1 MNDATVIVADGKIQ
15 SIARGTPAPAGATV
29 IDVAGH
35 YLLPGFIDGHT
46 HIGDIDSGR
55 RAVRSGATTVRT
67 LGVDH
72 FADLGMRELNHAGVA
87 DVPDVI
93 GAGYHVRPR
102 PSNDFFLDIPQMA
115 DLLGP
120 GVRGPENLRRMVK
133 ALAAR
138 GVNVIKVMATERA
151 GLPDTTP
158 RVRVFTDEELA
169 AIVDEAS
176 RANLKVAAHAHG
188 DEGANAAVRAG
199 VHTIEHGTWMSDDTL
214 RLMKEKGVYL
224 SPTLTATHDLQEPGG
239 DYDNPILQMRGRAM
253 LPRAQEMVRRAWGI
267 GVKIIASTDTGYL
280 ARSNE
285 RITDEMINLADCGVP
300 AAEAIKAGT
309 SVAAEALGVA
319 NRTGSI
325 RVGFEADLV
334 VVDRNPLEDIRNI
347 RDVLVVVNNGKVVL
361 NDFNIA
367 PR

>member
-1 MNDATVIVADGKIQ
+1 
-15 SIARGTPAPAGATV
+15 
-29 IDVAGH
+29 
-35 YLLPGFIDGHT
+35 
-46 HIGDIDSGR
+46 
-55 RAVRSGATTVRT
+55 
-67 LGVDH
+67 
-72 FADLGMRELNHAGVA
+72 
-87 DVPDVI
+87 
-93 GAGYHVRPR
+93 
-102 PSNDFFLDIPQMA
+102 
-115 DLLGP
+115 
-120 GVRGPENLRRMVK
+120 MVS

-158 RVRVFTDEELA
+158 RVRVFTDEELK

-176 RANLKVAAHAHG
+176 RHNLKVAAHAHG

-224 SPTLTATHDLQEPGG
+224 SPTMTATHDLMEPGG
-239 DYDNPILQMRGRAM
+239 DYDNPILQMRAKAM
-253 LPRAQEMVRRAWGI
+253 WPRAQDMVRRAWGM

-280 ARSNE
+280 PRSNE
-285 RITDEMINLADCGVP
+285 RITDEIVNLTDCGIPP
-300 AAEAIKAGT
+300 ADAIKAAT
-309 SVAAEALGVA
+309 SVAAEAIGVA

-325 RVGFEADLV
+325 RTGFEADLV

-347 RDVLVVVNNGKVVL
+347 RDVIVVVNNGKVVL